1 MEVLIYIAGALVTF
15 AVILLI
21 VDRGD
26 IGIVEHAGLAF
37 GFAGVWPI
45 IWMLCIPCAIMAAI
59 EHYKEGKTSHGRR
72 IIAKGS

>member
-15 AVILLI
+15 AVILLV

-37 GFAGVWPI
+37 GFAGVWPM
-45 IWMLCIPCAIMAAI
+45 IWMLFIPVAVMGLI
-59 EHYKEGKTSHGRR
+59 EHLREEKTSHG
-72 IIAKGS
+72 

>member
-26 IGIVEHAGLAF
+26 ISLVDHVGLAF

-45 IWMLCIPCAIMAAI
+45 IWLFLFVAAI
-59 EHYKEGKTSHGRR
+59 IWLVGQCIERVASWLTNHC
-72 IIAKGS
+72 